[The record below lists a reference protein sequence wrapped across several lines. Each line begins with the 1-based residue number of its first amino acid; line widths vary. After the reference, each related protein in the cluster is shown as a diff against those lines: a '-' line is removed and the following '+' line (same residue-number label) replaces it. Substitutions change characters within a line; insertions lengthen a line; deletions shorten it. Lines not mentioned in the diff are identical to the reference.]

1 MRNGTERSAA
11 RDALQ
16 NVSDFVRY
24 LLIIIIILF
33 SYNYV
38 INIQIDILRLNEY
51 FWQWKGVE
59 YSQIRRQNTGS
70 MGCIPPQPKGGEIFL
85 FYTDDPKKTRYSKY
99 MY

>member
-24 LLIIIIILF
+24 LLIIIILF

-38 INIQIDILRLNEY
+38 INIQIDILHLSEY
-51 FWQWKGVE
+51 F
-59 YSQIRRQNTGS
+59 
-70 MGCIPPQPKGGEIFL
+70 
-85 FYTDDPKKTRYSKY
+85 
-99 MY
+99 